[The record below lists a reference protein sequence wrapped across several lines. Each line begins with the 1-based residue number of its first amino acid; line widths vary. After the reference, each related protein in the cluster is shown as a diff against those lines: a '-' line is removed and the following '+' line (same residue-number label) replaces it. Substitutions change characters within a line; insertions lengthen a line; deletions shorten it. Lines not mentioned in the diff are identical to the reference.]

1 MHELFVGL
9 ADGYDVTLSGYCIV
23 RQCSVDADVV
33 QVKDGAVLANTL
45 RRPHSFDPVMKGV
58 RAHEIS
64 QVPVVVAGQ
73 YTSPSIGERLAKLYA
88 QAKLHKE
95 QKFVRQ
101 YATKLPSK
109 SE

>member
-1 MHELFVGL
+1 MCIRDRHNDELRHHHQQAMQRIFDFL
-9 ADGYDVTLSGYCIV
+9 QIE
-23 RQCSVDADVV
+23 SVAIEAESV
-33 QVKDGAVLANTL
+33 
-45 RRPHSFDPVMKGV
+45 F
-58 RAHEIS
+58 
-64 QVPVVVAGQ
+64 AGQ